1 MKQLSTFSYCVPKK
15 VTRVNRLFFGK
26 LINSRSFSLWVTT
39 VFLLFGLIISTN
51 VSAQV
56 SSGIAPVNNP
66 TGRFHIEGNLQAN
79 TPTVGIGDWLPGI
92 AGAGGNVLNAGGVPL
107 NAVTTFKLTDPH
119 SISENNFSGGKKF
132 NDDPNIWTWTTNPV
146 GAKCD
151 INNAM
156 IHFTNATVNGKTHTW
171 VIVAADRK
179 SNSGSA
185 YIDFEFYQNTLS
197 VNSTGTFSSAG
208 VDGGRTRGDLLLTL
222 ALTNGGGTAE
232 FFVNR
237 WQNIGG
243 TSFDYVDRTSATPA
257 GAVLAATNAASVPV
271 SFPAFGGN
279 SYSTNLFAEAAIDLT
294 ALLGALD
301 PCASLG
307 IKTLFVKTKTSPAPT
322 ATIVDFIT
330 PQQVQLQLGLADAG
344 LDQSK
349 CGNNFSVTGAATP
362 SPGDAISSTAWS
374 VVSGAADIAS
384 LTSLTSGVTVT
395 SFPATLRFTVKTAF
409 GCTVFDDVVLNVLA
423 APAANAGSDVTI
435 NCTTT
440 STTLGASGG
449 VSYSWSPAAGL
460 SATNIANPVATP
472 VATTTYTV
480 TVTGANGCTK
490 TDDVIVT
497 VDKALPAANAGS
509 DVTINCTTTNTTLGA
524 SGGVSYSWS
533 PAAGLSATNIANPVA
548 TPVATTTYT
557 VTVTGANGCTKTDD
571 VIVTVNKT
579 LPPTPTICVV
589 EPSLCGPTTG
599 SVTIL
604 SPLDDA
610 NNDYEYRMNGG
621 IWQDA
626 TTFTNLAPGSLG
638 GNATGF
644 EVRLKSS
651 GCVSLPAK
659 TCASPC
665 SGLRPV
671 TASTT
676 EKPNEEPIIKTPVT
690 STPKEVVSFRG
701 TEMITA
707 KLESG
712 TTVAATPNP
721 FSDRLRFVV
730 NSGVSGRG
738 SLELFNM
745 MGQKLKTVFEG
756 FIEAGK
762 TRLIEYNVPFSQRS
776 NVVYVF
782 RVGDQKVSGKL
793 TGLR

>member
-1 MKQLSTFSYCVPKK
+1 M
-15 VTRVNRLFFGK
+15 
-26 LINSRSFSLWVTT
+26 
-39 VFLLFGLIISTN
+39 
-51 VSAQV
+51 
-56 SSGIAPVNNP
+56 
-66 TGRFHIEGNLQAN
+66 
-79 TPTVGIGDWLPGI
+79 
-92 AGAGGNVLNAGGVPL
+92 
-107 NAVTTFKLTDPH
+107 
-119 SISENNFSGGKKF
+119 
-132 NDDPNIWTWTTNPV
+132 
-146 GAKCD
+146 
-151 INNAM
+151 
-156 IHFTNATVNGKTHTW
+156 
-171 VIVAADRK
+171 
-179 SNSGSA
+179 
-185 YIDFEFYQNTLS
+185 
-197 VNSTGTFSSAG
+197 
-208 VDGGRTRGDLLLTL
+208 
-222 ALTNGGGTAE
+222 
-232 FFVNR
+232 
-237 WQNIGG
+237 
-243 TSFDYVDRTSATPA
+243 
-257 GAVLAATNAASVPV
+257 
-271 SFPAFGGN
+271 
-279 SYSTNLFAEAAIDLT
+279 
-294 ALLGALD
+294 
-301 PCASLG
+301 
-307 IKTLFVKTKTSPAPT
+307 
-322 ATIVDFIT
+322 
-330 PQQVQLQLGLADAG
+330 
-344 LDQSK
+344 
-349 CGNNFSVTGAATP
+349 
-362 SPGDAISSTAWS
+362 
-374 VVSGAADIAS
+374 
-384 LTSLTSGVTVT
+384 
-395 SFPATLRFTVKTAF
+395 TVK
-409 GCTVFDDVVLNVLA
+409 
-423 APAANAGSDVTI
+423 
-435 NCTTT
+435 
-440 STTLGASGG
+440 
-449 VSYSWSPAAGL
+449 
-460 SATNIANPVATP
+460 
-472 VATTTYTV
+472 
-480 TVTGANGCTK
+480 
-490 TDDVIVT
+490 
-497 VDKALPAANAGS
+497 
-509 DVTINCTTTNTTLGA
+509 
-524 SGGVSYSWS
+524 
-533 PAAGLSATNIANPVA
+533 
-548 TPVATTTYT
+548 
-557 VTVTGANGCTKTDD
+557 GANGCTKTDD